1 MLKRPFGASG
11 LEVSALGLGAGPLGD
26 DRIDDAAV
34 VALLD
39 AALDA
44 GINLIDTAP
53 SYGRSE
59 ERIGR
64 YIADAG
70 CRDELILATKFG
82 YGIEGVEDWTGLC
95 IERGV
100 DRALRLLGVE
110 RIDVGLLHS
119 CSPDILARGDVVVA
133 LERAVAAGK
142 LRMFG
147 YSGDGDGLRAA
158 RSIPGLS
165 AFEASVSMV
174 DQEVLTDTLPAPTIL
189 LAKRALMNA
198 VFAVNPAGRPDLEEL
213 RRRYDALPPDLRDG
227 DVAGRALRFAAF
239 EPGVTCT
246 LVGTTKVAHLRAAI
260 DAVAAGPLPVVER
273 NAIHDTWAAHRW
285 PGLI

>member
-1 MLKRPFGASG
+1 MRKRPFGDCG
-11 LEVSALGLGAGPLGD
+11 FEVSVLGLGAGPLGD
-26 DRIDDAAV
+26 ERLDDAAA

-39 AALDA
+39 AAIEA

-59 ERIGR
+59 QRIGR
-64 YIADAG
+64 YLADAG
-70 CRDELILATKFG
+70 CRDDLILVTKFG

-95 IERGV
+95 VERGV
-100 DRALRLLGVE
+100 ERALRLLRVE

-119 CSPDILARGDVVVA
+119 CPPDILARGDVVVA

-142 LRMFG
+142 LRMVG

-158 RSIPGLS
+158 RRIPGLT

-174 DQEVLTDTLPAPTIL
+174 DQEALTEPWPTSTVL

-213 RRRYDALPPDLRDG
+213 RRRYDSLPAQLRAG

-246 LVGTTKVAHLRAAI
+246 LVGTTNVAHLRASV
-260 DAVAAGPLPVVER
+260 DALAAGPLPIDER
-273 NAIHDTWAAHRW
+273 NAIRDAWAAHRW